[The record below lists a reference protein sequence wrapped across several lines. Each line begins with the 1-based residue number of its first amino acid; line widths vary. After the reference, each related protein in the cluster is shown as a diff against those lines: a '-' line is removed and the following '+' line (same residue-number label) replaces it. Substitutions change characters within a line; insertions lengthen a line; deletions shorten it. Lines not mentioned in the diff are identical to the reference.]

1 MKNRFGVAV
10 RSVDVAA
17 PFEFFAEV
25 CVVVD
30 FAVVGYAQPPV
41 FVRHRLMACGHI
53 NDAQAPVA
61 ESDLAV
67 NVSSGVVRPAV
78 RNHVPHAFER
88 AHVQLAART
97 TRQGYSVN
105 SAHTTVGEQSGPT
118 PDRFLS
124 SRHLSIKLK
133 PLAAHC
139 GPPVLVALGACA
151 ARKTRG

>member
-1 MKNRFGVAV
+1 
-10 RSVDVAA
+10 
-17 PFEFFAEV
+17 
-25 CVVVD
+25 
-30 FAVVGYAQPPV
+30 GYAQPAL
-41 FVRHRLMACGHI
+41 FVRRSLMARGHV

-78 RNHVPHAFER
+78 RNHVPHAFEH

-105 SAHTTVGEQSGPT
+105 SAHTTTNEQSGPT

-124 SRHLSIKLK
+124 SRHLSVKLK

-139 GPPVLVALGACA
+139 GPPVLVALGARA
-151 ARKTRG
+151 PRRPRGP